1 MRKEVQWTVM
11 KKYVDIKK
19 SGYNFDP
26 HKVIHPWKMH
36 EEGCRRDES
45 RIGGLDHVCPLT
57 LVERI
62 KVIIICEREV
72 FFLSTHDA
80 VFPTEKKASS

>member
-1 MRKEVQWTVM
+1 MDCDEKIM
-11 KKYVDIKK
+11 LIKK

-26 HKVIHPWKMH
+26 HKTIHPWKMH

-57 LVERI
+57 VVERI
-62 KVIIICEREV
+62 KIIIICEREV
-72 FFLSTHDA
+72 FF
-80 VFPTEKKASS
+80 